1 MENYVR
7 PWPVRASHDSDIQ
20 PLLKDVYQGNCGWSG
35 KGIESGNNTFL
46 AAADRE
52 AIGGKNV

>member
-1 MENYVR
+1 MR
-7 PWPVRASHDSDIQ
+7 PWPFRASHDSDIQ
-20 PLLKDVYQGNCGWSG
+20 PLLKDVYQGNCGWGG

-52 AIGGKNV
+52 AIEGENG